1 MGLPEASTFD
11 IVCPCCNARLTVD
24 ARLGRVIGHEA
35 APKGKRVAEGHR
47 LERAGAQLE
56 KQAERREA
64 HFRESAEEEKIKSQ
78 LLERKFEEALKKTR
92 DTPVKP
98 GLRDIDLD

>member
-1 MGLPEASTFD
+1 MGLPKESTFE
-11 IVCPCCNARLTVD
+11 VLCPCCNARLTID
-24 ARLGRVIGHEA
+24 ARLARVIGHEA
-35 APKGKRVAEGHR
+35 APRSKRAAEGDR
-47 LERAGAQLE
+47 LERAGDVLG

-92 DTPVKP
+92 DAPVKP
-98 GLRDIDLD
+98 ALRDIDLD